1 MDKHIRQTW
10 NSKIGEVAYTLL
22 EWLKDYRNL
31 EDRICYLENNLL
43 RSKREWKR
51 WVYGDLQ
58 DVRLTEE
65 SEGAKLEER
74 VAAIE
79 YELAHRMNAVYDLEK
94 MIYKFKGL
102 ENKILR
108 MKYME
113 GMTLSHIAS
122 ELNYSADYI
131 KRKHA
136 EIMKMIKFVSTI

>member
-1 MDKHIRQTW
+1 MF
-10 NSKIGEVAYTLL
+10 N
-22 EWLKDYRNL
+22 WLKEYQR
-31 EDRICYLENNLL
+31 LENEIVYLDHSL
-43 RSKREWKR
+43 YRSKRELKR

-74 VAAIE
+74 IATME
-79 YELAHRMNAVYDLEK
+79 YELAHRMNDMYDLGQL
-94 MIYKFKGL
+94 IYKFKGL

-136 EIMKMIKFVSTI
+136 EIMKRIQFVSRV

>member
-1 MDKHIRQTW
+1 MEKYICTGRHL
-10 NSKIGEVAYTLL
+10 KISEVAYTLL
-22 EWLKDYRNL
+22 EWLKDYHKL
-31 EDRICYLENNLL
+31 EDEIIYLEHDLE
-43 RSKREWKR
+43 RSRRELKR